1 MNGNLLDYHKL
12 FDALHVMLFV
22 VQCDGTILAVN
33 KAVIKRL
40 GYTKEELLGYS
51 VSKVH
56 PPETK
61 EEVESTLEQF
71 HEGSNEVLCILP
83 ILTKDGDT
91 IEAETRIYRG
101 TWEGSPVLFGFCSD
115 ITEQRTTERKCE
127 AVFRNS
133 PAPILVSKVKDGM
146 ILDVN
151 AAWCN
156 LFWFKREDIIGK
168 STLELGVWCDGAE
181 REIVLGVL
189 HRDGVVMEHPVTLCN
204 KEGDPIYGFMSGTKI
219 TISGDEVWVT
229 SLIDQTEQR
238 LLEQQ
243 LDEIRELTL
252 TSALEQLDRQM
263 VTNKFIRERHH
274 GV

>member
-1 MNGNLLDYHKL
+1 MNGNLQDYHKL

-22 VQCDGTILAVN
+22 IQCDGTIIAVN
-33 KAVIKRL
+33 KAVLNRL
-40 GYTKEELLGYS
+40 GYTREDLIGTN

-56 PPETK
+56 PVEAK
-61 EEVESTLEQF
+61 EDVVSTLDKF
-71 HEGSNEVLCILP
+71 HEGSDEVLCLLP
-83 ILTKDGDT
+83 ILTKSGDI
-91 IEAETRIYRG
+91 IETETRIYRG
-101 TWEGSPVLFGFCSD
+101 TWEGIPVLFGFCSD

-127 AVFRNS
+127 AIFRNS
-133 PAPILVSKVKDGM
+133 PVPILVSKVKGGA

-151 AAWCN
+151 DAWCH

-168 STLELGVWCDGAE
+168 STLDLGVWCDPAE
-181 REIVLGVL
+181 RDVVLGVL
-189 HRDGVVMEHPVTLCN
+189 RRDGVVMEHPVTLCN
-204 KEGDPIYGFMSGTKI
+204 KEGDHIYGFMSGTRI

-263 VTNKFIRERHH
+263 STNRLIREGHH

>member
-1 MNGNLLDYHKL
+1 MNGDILDYHKL

-22 VQCDGTILAVN
+22 IQCDGTIIAVN
-33 KAVIKRL
+33 KAVVTRL
-40 GYTKEELLGYS
+40 GYNREDLLGVN

-61 EEVESTLEQF
+61 GEVAATLSKF
-71 HEGSNEVLCILP
+71 HEGSDEVLCILP
-83 ILTKDGDT
+83 ILTKAGDV
-91 IEAETRIYRG
+91 IETETRIYRG

-115 ITEQRTTERKCE
+115 ITEQRVTERKCE

-133 PAPILVSKVKDGM
+133 PVPILVSTIKDGT
-146 ILDVN
+146 IIDVN
-151 AAWCN
+151 DSWCN
-156 LFWFKREDIIGK
+156 LFWFSREDIVGK
-168 STLELGVWCDGAE
+168 STLDLGVWVDVAE
-181 REIVLGVL
+181 RESVIGVLG
-189 HRDGVVMEHPVTLCN
+189 RDGVVMEHPVTLRN
-204 KEGDPIYGFMSGTKI
+204 KEGDLIYGFMSGITI
-219 TISGDEVWVT
+219 TISGDDVWVT

-263 VTNKFIRERHH
+263 SSNKFIREGHH
-274 GV
+274 GI

>member
-1 MNGNLLDYHKL
+1 MNGDILDYHKL

-22 VQCDGTILAVN
+22 IQCDGTIIAVN
-33 KAVIKRL
+33 KAVVNRL
-40 GYTKEELLGYS
+40 GYSREELVGVN

-56 PPETK
+56 PHETK
-61 EEVESTLEQF
+61 EEVESTLGKF
-71 HEGSNEVLCILP
+71 HEGSNEVLCMLP
-83 ILTKDGDT
+83 ILTKNGDI
-91 IEAETRIYRG
+91 IETETRIYRG

-115 ITEQRTTERKCE
+115 ITEQRVVERKCE

-133 PAPILVSKVKDGM
+133 PIPILVSKVEDGTVV
-146 ILDVN
+146 DVN
-151 AAWCN
+151 DAWCN
-156 LFWFKREDIIGK
+156 LFWFNREDIVGK
-168 STLELGVWCDGAE
+168 TTLALNVWCDPLE
-181 REIVLGVL
+181 RDAVLGVL
-189 HRDGVVMEHPVTLCN
+189 SRDGVVMEHPVTLCN

-263 VTNKFIRERHH
+263 SSNKFIKEHRY
-274 GV
+274 GI